1 MFFANKKSASKH
13 FETDDDPRYHSN
25 CTETDASLRVQTNP
39 LHSRGSTRGTITQ
52 RRAPFLSRLGR
63 DRSKTPRY
71 LHSTTA
77 GSLARVFGRI
87 RLRQRLSLKLF
98 VLLHSGGGLSSVQI
112 RGICIPSGIKN
123 RGNSRSCR
131 RRASIRLYYMV
142 GQCARRKLYQ
152 RWILCDVR
160 TKKSVDARGKLLYTV
175 DKENADSSGF
185 PHLSMQTDLL
195 RKIPIDS
202 AHPRNHRGGNYAG
215 LRKKLCI

>member
-1 MFFANKKSASKH
+1 MI
-13 FETDDDPRYHSN
+13 
-25 CTETDASLRVQTNP
+25 
-39 LHSRGSTRGTITQ
+39 RGTTQ
-52 RRAPFLSRLGR
+52 IAPKPMPLCGFRQTLCTNAAAHWERLLSGEHLSFPDSEG
-63 DRSKTPRY
+63 TPRY
-71 LHSTTA
+71 LHSTAA
-77 GSLARVFGRI
+77 GSLAREFGRI

-123 RGNSRSCR
+123 RGNFRSCR

-160 TKKSVDARGKLLYTV
+160 TKKSVDARDKLLYTV

-185 PHLSMQTDLL
+185 PRLSMQTDLL